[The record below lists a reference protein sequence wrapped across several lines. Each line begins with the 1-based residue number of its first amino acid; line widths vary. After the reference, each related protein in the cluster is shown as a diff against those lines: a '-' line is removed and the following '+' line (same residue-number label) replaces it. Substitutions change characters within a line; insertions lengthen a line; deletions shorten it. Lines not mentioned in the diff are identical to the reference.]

1 MFRYNTLYSFPRYR
15 FRDERTRWDL
25 PRCLFRL
32 VEHVGH
38 FGKLPTLFKVFFN
51 IYSISRR
58 LRERERRRYE
68 RKKKNFFVLL
78 CCCLYTGQRSASAD
92 IPLFFTYCYLT
103 GWLLP
108 FFPWPTHESGS
119 TDIYR
124 CCEMVQTFITK
135 KKRNGNLPERGA
147 ALAVVRRHI
156 SALRH
161 LVIILRVDNPVEGTI
176 EFDMDRK
183 TRA

>member
-1 MFRYNTLYSFPRYR
+1 VNSYAQLNQHNFLFRFPTGFQSILAVIHMFRYNTLLFFSSMYR

-38 FGKLPTLFKVFFN
+38 FGKLPTLFKVFFFN

-58 LRERERRRYE
+58 LRETPLRA
-68 RKKKNFFVLL
+68 KKYFFVLL

-108 FFPWPTHESGS
+108 FSLGQLTRADQP
-119 TDIYR
+119 IYIVVVR
-124 CCEMVQTFITK
+124 WSRRLSRSKK
-135 KKRNGNLPERGA
+135 KKRKL
-147 ALAVVRRHI
+147 
-156 SALRH
+156 
-161 LVIILRVDNPVEGTI
+161 T
-176 EFDMDRK
+176 
-183 TRA
+183 

>member
-1 MFRYNTLYSFPRYR
+1 MYR

-38 FGKLPTLFKVFFN
+38 FGKLPTLFKVFFFN

-68 RKKKNFFVLL
+68 RKNISVLL

-103 GWLLP
+103 GCCLFPLANSRERINRYISLLWDGP
-108 FFPWPTHESGS
+108 DVYHE
-119 TDIYR
+119 
-124 CCEMVQTFITK
+124 V
-135 KKRNGNLPERGA
+135 KRKNGNLPERGA

-183 TRA
+183 TRAWTLDF